1 MLLINAI
8 YFKANWKTKFNERD
22 TKPMKFQVTNDIQVD
37 YDHGMNMR
45 GDLFHADMADSGFNA
60 QVLELPYEN
69 ENFRMLLILPNEGI
83 NIGELNLVF
92 TQFLTLII
100 IPDVKHKNHQ
110 NIARQKRPR
119 LKQKNTPLQCNFCI

>member
-1 MLLINAI
+1 MG
-8 YFKANWKTKFNERD
+8 
-22 TKPMKFQVTNDIQVD
+22 IQP
-37 YDHGMNMR
+37 R
-45 GDLFHADMADSGFNA
+45 PKIS
-60 QVLELPYEN
+60 QK
-69 ENFRMLLILPNEGI
+69 

-119 LKQKNTPLQCNFCI
+119 LKQKKILLYNAIFVYKHFKNQVYPPKEKKNTKHNFFQFSPHFSEFFPLFPLPLLNVKL